1 MKKKWFCI
9 VMVLA
14 LLLAG
19 CGGGTSETETAGQSG
34 GAVDAEGHITLQF
47 WYALGGDS
55 GEAVESLVKS
65 FNESQS
71 EITVVPTYQGGYAS
85 TMAKI
90 WSALAAN
97 NLPAVAQVGGAPLLG
112 ETGAIVP
119 IEDYFNTEDGIDP
132 SLILDSF
139 WDYNTAEGKIWS
151 MPFNHSVPVLYYN
164 RDLFTAAGLDPD
176 APPQTW
182 DEVIEYGKKLTLDT
196 DGNGEIDQW
205 GFNTKEDTHWYLS
218 TMFMS
223 NGVQIV
229 NAEETEM
236 LYNSPE
242 AVEML
247 TLWSDMV
254 NTYKIMPPN
263 QHSES
268 KGDFLA
274 GKLGML
280 LMSSSSI
287 PGMEEEA
294 PFALGVG
301 MVPAVSGKELVVP
314 IGGAS
319 LVITQSDNETVTQAA
334 LKFVKYMTSR
344 ESAVA
349 LSTDT
354 GYVPIYKDA
363 LDWPELADYFTQYP
377 NRRVPVAQLEYAQ
390 SIPEFSALG
399 TSDLELRKA
408 VESVELGEATPQEA
422 LDRAKKVV
430 DENMNEQQSQ

>member
-119 IEDYFNTEDGIDP
+119 IEDYFNTEGGIDP

-182 DEVIEYGKKLTLDT
+182 DEVLEYGEKLTLDT

-223 NGVQIV
+223 NGAQIV

-274 GKLGML
+274 GKLAML

-319 LVITQSDNETVTQAA
+319 LVITQSDNEAVTQAA

-363 LDWPELADYFTQYP
+363 LDWPELADYFAQYP

-408 VESVELGEATPQEA
+408 VESVELGESTPQEA

>member
-1 MKKKWFCI
+1 M
-9 VMVLA
+9 
-14 LLLAG
+14 
-19 CGGGTSETETAGQSG
+19 
-34 GAVDAEGHITLQF
+34 
-47 WYALGGDS
+47 
-55 GEAVESLVKS
+55 
-65 FNESQS
+65 
-71 EITVVPTYQGGYAS
+71 
-85 TMAKI
+85 
-90 WSALAAN
+90 
-97 NLPAVAQVGGAPLLG
+97 
-112 ETGAIVP
+112 
-119 IEDYFNTEDGIDP
+119 
-132 SLILDSF
+132 
-139 WDYNTAEGKIWS
+139 
-151 MPFNHSVPVLYYN
+151 
-164 RDLFTAAGLDPD
+164 
-176 APPQTW
+176 
-182 DEVIEYGKKLTLDT
+182 IEYGKKLTLDT

-205 GFNTKEDTHWYLS
+205 GFNTREDTHWYLS

-223 NGVQIV
+223 NGAQIV

-287 PGMEEEA
+287 PGMEEES

-363 LDWPELADYFTQYP
+363 LDWPELADYFAQYP

-408 VESVELGEATPQEA
+408 VESVELGESTPQEA